1 MFDFLFELLIQIV
14 IEGVGQIL
22 IEGVFGL
29 GLEAVVDS
37 LQRESESRP
46 ILAAIGHMLLG
57 ALAGVISLL
66 AVPHRLAPRSPVPGL
81 SVVLS
86 PLANGII
93 MHAIGRRWD
102 DRPNDRPAPFTFRA
116 GVLFAFAMA
125 LVRFVW
131 LR

>member
-1 MFDFLFELLIQIV
+1 VFDFLFELLIQIV
-14 IEGVGQIL
+14 IEGIGQVL
-22 IEGVFGL
+22 IEGLFEL
-29 GLEAVVDS
+29 GLEATVDS
-37 LQRESESRP
+37 LQRERESRP
-46 ILAAIGHMLLG
+46 IVAAIGHLLLG

-66 AVPHRLAPRSPVPGL
+66 AVPHRLAPRSFLPGL

-102 DRPNDRPAPFTFRA
+102 DRPSDRPGPFTFRA

>member
-1 MFDFLFELLIQIV
+1 MFDFLFELLIQVV
-14 IEGVGQIL
+14 IEGIGQIL
-22 IEGVFGL
+22 VEGVFEL
-29 GLEAVVDS
+29 GLDAVVDS
-37 LQRESESRP
+37 LRRESESRP
-46 ILAAIGHMLLG
+46 VLAAIGHLLLG
-57 ALAGVISLL
+57 ALAGAISLL
-66 AVPHRLAPRSPVPGL
+66 AVPHRLVPRSSLPGL

-86 PLANGII
+86 PLANGIV

-116 GVLFAFAMA
+116 GVLFGFAMA